1 MIFYVCNVEESV
13 LHMFSCRIC
22 MCFFEVVQDLNCL
35 VTRLGQLIF
44 RQLGQAGEWQMA
56 LWLYATLWV
65 RQLQADLITYSTWET
80 ERKKMDQVDFR

>member
-1 MIFYVCNVEESV
+1 MLKNPV
-13 LHMFSCRIC
+13 LHMFSCQIC
-22 MCFFEVVQDLNCL
+22 MCFLNLCKIKNCL

-65 RQLQADLITYSTWET
+65 RQLQADLITYSTLET
-80 ERKKMDQVDFR
+80 EKKKMDQVAGVDEL